1 MCLQAQYIDDDNSGF
16 GRVRQACGI
25 SNEDGGVGRGQG
37 ICDAPEG
44 LEITTEAKWDQLQA
58 QGIYDNNEGVGGGQT
73 SRPRDRRQQQRRQK
87 IDDGTGGLSK
97 TTKC

>member
-25 SNEDGGVGRGQG
+25 SNEDGGVGREQG

-44 LEITTEAKWDQLQA
+44 LEITTEASGARRRA
-58 QGIYDNNEGVGGGQT
+58 QGIYYNNGGVSGG
-73 SRPRDRRQQQRRQK
+73 R
-87 IDDGTGGLSK
+87 
-97 TTKC
+97 